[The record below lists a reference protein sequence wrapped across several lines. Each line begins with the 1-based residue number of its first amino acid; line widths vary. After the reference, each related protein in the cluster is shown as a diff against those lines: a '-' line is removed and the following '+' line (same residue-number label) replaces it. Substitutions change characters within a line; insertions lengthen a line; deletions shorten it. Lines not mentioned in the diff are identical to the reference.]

1 MPVDEARS
9 LLHVVACCWHVAI
22 ASIAL
27 CLWFAVAVVPIIPVS
42 GCITVFK
49 SKIYK
54 LDFLVN

>member
-22 ASIAL
+22 AL
-27 CLWFAVAVVPIIPVS
+27 RLWFAVAVVPIIPVS